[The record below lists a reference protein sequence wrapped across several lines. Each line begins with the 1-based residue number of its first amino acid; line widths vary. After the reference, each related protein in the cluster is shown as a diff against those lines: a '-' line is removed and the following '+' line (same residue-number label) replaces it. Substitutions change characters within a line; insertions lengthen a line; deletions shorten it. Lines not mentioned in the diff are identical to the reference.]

1 MSCKITSAHT
11 DGQVLQRFWA
21 KVNRIEGGCWLWTA
35 SLRNK
40 GYGAFAYTADGR
52 MVQDRAHRFSWVIHR
67 GEIPVGLC
75 VLHRCDTPACVN
87 PDHLFL
93 GTKADNNADML
104 AKGRHVAAGTY
115 CRRKPGQGNYRRGVE
130 HHAASLTPE
139 RVRAIRED
147 RLAGLSYSALE
158 AKYQIAIGH
167 LFRIVHRKAW
177 KHVQ

>member
-1 MSCKITSAHT
+1 MSCKITSGHT

-21 KVNRIEGGCWLWTA
+21 KVNRTEGGCWLWTA

-67 GEIPVGLC
+67 GEIPVGLF

-93 GTKADNNADML
+93 GTKADNNADMV
-104 AKGRHVAAGTY
+104 AKGRHVSGGTHTPVALAKY
-115 CRRKPGQGNYRRGVE
+115 KRGE
-130 HHAASLTPE
+130 MHHKAKLTPNM
-139 RVRAIRED
+139 VRAIRVD
-147 RLAGLSYSALE
+147 SAAGLSFAQLGRIYGICSGHV
-158 AKYQIAIGH
+158 AK
-167 LFRIVHRKAW
+167 IVRRQLW
-177 KHVQ
+177 KDVD